1 LSEGFLIGDI
11 VQAFVA
17 CRKVGD
23 RVHRTAGFHSLH
35 TPSVANC
42 VNLISLVPLA
52 RAGVGQPRGWGRPA
66 ANIMLRI
73 SSGALFRP
81 NMLRRLIATD
91 SARIS
96 DRGGAIIRGA
106 LSGKEIHLPPAEGA
120 VGPTATGIDTY
131 KKAIYCPVSHI
142 LRTSTHVGTDDSG
155 AIVKGNVGDGPGL
168 VSTDEARV
176 LAHNSALR
184 LLSTIHHALDGD
196 LSRVEQVLKLTGF
209 VKGADDFGAHG
220 AVINACSEVFIE
232 AFGPDRGVG
241 VRVCSGPGSLIGAV
255 SCDVELRVRPPSGN

>member
-1 LSEGFLIGDI
+1 MSEGFLIGDI
-11 VQAFVA
+11 VQACGVSEIGDHPA
-17 CRKVGD
+17 KSCSKSSHRQKNVG
-23 RVHRTAGFHSLH
+23 
-35 TPSVANC
+35 NC

-52 RAGVGQPRGWGRPA
+52 RASHNHVGPA